1 MSNSQVHSLDE
12 DAVFLPV
19 TEASPE
25 FHHCEKERRAV
36 ERLLSEGPE
45 AFYSSIDT
53 EFSSC
58 FLSSEEVSQI
68 TSWAQNCTP
77 SQLQVR
83 RRAHGDLDTP
93 ETEDSSSSYFPSK
106 SDIPTPD
113 LKLGWPANKPRVRK
127 DRSTVYTNPPAE
139 GEPPVREIVRRNLQK
154 ASKVIAIVTDRL
166 TDGAVIGDLHNAA
179 SRGVPVYIILNQR
192 SVQKSFVLNRLRHPN
207 MVVRVLGGKTFCSRM
222 GRMVIG
228 EMKNKFL
235 LVDLET
241 VILGSYSLTWTD
253 AHLHRQLITVLSGPA
268 VDSFDREFRTLFAES
283 LPVTD
288 TQDLTDTHSYMN
300 NLLTH
305 LSNLNSKHVF
315 LEHEITDPPS
325 PPAGSFLDW
334 EAMGVFQMNWNPD
347 SPLDEQEQAISMDL
361 QPQNNILLDEN
372 THIMDSFTHNGH
384 PFVEEKRHTDLT
396 PDKRVKCII
405 KKTDTRQLSKG
416 QSTELHE
423 GKGLDDEPSKT
434 TQDEATCPFMKR
446 REHPRGEAEEEE
458 QDISDKMSKMENTP
472 SSRKPLILKVPKS
485 ETSSSLS
492 DIMKSCRPQPS
503 SPELLNKRV
512 DMVASELSQSVMD
525 LSSHSPNAND
535 VQVPRFKAFNLSNL
549 TPAVALMKKRNDNLK
564 HQLFSTSKNPFPGE
578 KPQSSKYTL
587 DWEKSVFT
595 RDNNQER
602 EMKK

>member
-154 ASKVIAIVTDRL
+154 ASK
-166 TDGAVIGDLHNAA
+166 
-179 SRGVPVYIILNQR
+179 
-192 SVQKSFVLNRLRHPN
+192 N

-384 PFVEEKRHTDLT
+384 PFVEEKRSKENTSPVADDTLVYSSHFKHTDLT